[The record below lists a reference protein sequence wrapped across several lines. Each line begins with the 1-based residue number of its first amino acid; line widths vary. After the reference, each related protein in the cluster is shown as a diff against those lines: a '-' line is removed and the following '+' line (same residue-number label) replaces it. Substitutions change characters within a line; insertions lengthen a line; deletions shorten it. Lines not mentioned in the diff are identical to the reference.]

1 MTTYT
6 AVSGSTIYD
15 VCLNTYG
22 SLDFLSKLMIDNN
35 FGSINNYPQNGQE
48 FIYDETLGYAVQAYL
63 GPVKYAT
70 RFNNS
75 ILTHD
80 DDMIK
85 YERNIEY
92 QYTAVADGE
101 NIIIIPALI
110 GALRILSIVNEIRGM
125 MTADYSFDP
134 NTGQISLLNGITLGA
149 GQTLFIVY
157 TVLITS

>member
-1 MTTYT
+1 MIQSNLGAIKFGTRYF
-6 AVSGSTIYD
+6 
-15 VCLNTYG
+15 NTNTQ
-22 SLDFLSKLMIDNN
+22 I
-35 FGSINNYPQNGQE
+35 E
-48 FIYDETLGYAVQAYL
+48 
-63 GPVKYAT
+63 
-70 RFNNS
+70 
-75 ILTHD
+75 
-80 DDMIK
+80 DMIK

-110 GALRILSIVNEIRGM
+110 GALRILSIVNEIRGI
-125 MTADYSFDP
+125 MTADYSFNP